1 MSHTTRFEAPGW
13 QRASLIH
20 NGDWSGPT
28 ELRAWRTNDPD
39 KDTLAKPDFEVTI
52 AEDRSCCVT
61 RYFNVDISSLATLFV
76 GAGRAM
82 GISQLSDAVSRAT
95 ESFK

>member
-1 MSHTTRFEAPGW
+1 MSHTTKIDAPGW
-13 QRASLIH
+13 KRAVLIH

-39 KDTLAKPDFEVTI
+39 KNPVKPDFEVTI

-61 RYFNVDISSLATLFV
+61 RYFSVDISSLATLFV

-82 GISQLSDAVSRAT
+82 GISQLSDAVTRAT
-95 ESFK
+95 ESFE